1 MEIHYVKSESLN
13 KPELIDDYS
22 SKYVTYIRKNVV
34 QKQVED
40 EMTGESHTVYEYD
53 EAKLTKADYARYL
66 IEQQRADID
75 YIALMTDVDLEE
87 S

>member
-22 SKYVTYIRKNVV
+22 SNHVTYIRKNVV

-53 EAKLTKADYARYL
+53 EAKLTKADYAKYL

-87 S
+87 N

>member
-1 MEIHYVKSESLN
+1 MEIHYAKSESLN

-22 SKYVTYIRKNVV
+22 SNHVTYIRKNVV

-53 EAKLTKADYARYL
+53 EAKLTKADYAKYL

-87 S
+87 N